1 MDYSKK
7 QKILDAQPF
16 YVVTDDAYDRM
27 MDKLLCGERYV
38 KTYSEWGCPHSQTTN
53 DCKCSFNLNFL
64 KEGKIVRANKGIIK
78 PVIKLSDL

>member
-38 KTYSEWGCPHSQTTN
+38 KTYLSVCPHKRKK